1 MGLFFKWLVM
11 NNWILRNTA
20 DGETL
25 QLHQQFHFKNR
36 YDWQQMAQS
45 ETQRTLSGGIVIQR
59 SLKLNGREIELNGE
73 NAQVKREVLE
83 KLQEWATQNLK
94 FSLESPTGEKIN
106 VIFAPKG
113 WEIIKE
119 RIIREDDQSQED
131 VFRINLFFITV

>member
-1 MGLFFKWLVM
+1 M
-11 NNWILRNTA
+11 NWILRNLS

-25 QLHQQFHFKNR
+25 ELHSQFHFKNR

-45 ETQRTLSGGIVIQR
+45 ESQRTLSGGIVVQR

-73 NAQVKREVLE
+73 NAQVPRSVLE

-106 VIFAPKG
+106 VIFAQKG
-113 WEIIKE
+113 WEIVKE
-119 RIIREDDQSQED
+119 KVIREDNQESTD
-131 VFRINLFFITV
+131 IFRINLFFITI